1 MPLTNQLFQ
10 NNARIRAASEN
21 APPMRRGER
30 DADAVRILQ
39 NALIG
44 VGAATMRRSIR
55 PDGTLDGDYGGET
68 VSAVARFQ
76 AMAGQAEDGG
86 TGDGI
91 AGRLT
96 WLALDE
102 RAPHEPVPVS
112 VTPTPVVTPRAETAE
127 TLGPGAIQIPTA
139 TALLREYRRFR
150 DVQGLPCG
158 QDITNQCAVRMS
170 VALMRAD
177 IGFYFDRTRIRYTH
191 SASNRRCGTGAAH
204 NASASRLIEYLRGIW
219 TFERFRKTGGNAMTA
234 EQIERT
240 ISGRPGIIY
249 FEDCFRRNDGSAG
262 DHIDFWDGSRVMN
275 DRLNYNG
282 PGERDAGDG
291 PSSSRWFRN
300 IPRQLWFLAIP
311 E

>member
-1 MPLTNQLFQ
+1 MPLSNPLFR
-10 NNARIRAASEN
+10 NNPRIRNAAEN

-30 DADAVRILQ
+30 DHEAVRILQ
-39 NALIG
+39 NALIS
-44 VGAATMRRSIR
+44 VGASTMRRSIR
-55 PDGTLDGDYGGET
+55 SDGTLDGDYGSET
-68 VSAVARFQ
+68 VAGVARFQ
-76 AMAGQAEDGG
+76 AMVGQAEEGR

-96 WLALDE
+96 WKALDE
-102 RAPHEPVPVS
+102 RASREPTPVS
-112 VTPTPVVTPRAETAE
+112 ITPAPVVTPRAETE
-127 TLGPGAIQIPTA
+127 QTLGPGSVRLPTA
-139 TALLREYRRFR
+139 SVLLREYRRFR

-158 QDITNQCAVRMS
+158 QGITNQCAVRMS

-191 SASNRRCGTGAAH
+191 SASNRRCGTGVAH
-204 NASASRLIEYLRGIW
+204 NTSASRLIEYLRGIW
-219 TFERFRKTGGNAMTA
+219 TFQRYSKHGSGAMTA

-240 ISGRPGIIY
+240 LSGRPGIIY
-249 FEDCFRRNDGSAG
+249 FEDCFQRSNGTAG

-282 PGERDAGDG
+282 PGEREAGEG

-300 IPRQLWFLAIP
+300 IRRNLWFLAIP
-311 E
+311 Q